1 MCLGYLWS
9 RFQQNTFR
17 NNVSLNS
24 ILNKIAPEIDG
35 SLDLAK
41 LYTEW
46 GIWARD
52 LGDNTLAEEKFRTVV
67 DNYPKQ
73 LPART
78 ELGKLLSK
86 QKGREKEAEEVLREV
101 IKIDSQNI
109 MSRTELGNC
118 SQKGREKRSGS
129 PPRGHKK
136 IDSPN
141 IMSRTELGKTA
152 LETKGT

>member
-1 MCLGYLWS
+1 M
-9 RFQQNTFR
+9 
-17 NNVSLNS
+17 
-24 ILNKIAPEIDG
+24 
-35 SLDLAK
+35 AK

-101 IKIDSQNI
+101 IKIDSKNLHA
-109 MSRTELGNC
+109 RTVLAKLYESCNRQIEAVILYKEVCKYNPGNPF
-118 SQKGREKRSGS
+118 GE
-129 PPRGHKK
+129 RGLERLKK
-136 IDSPN
+136 YIN
-141 IMSRTELGKTA
+141 A
-152 LETKGT
+152 